1 MRSMFCWPWDR
12 WRASRTTNS
21 EVAEVQLTATS
32 TVTNTPT
39 STLPYPV
46 ISKSP
51 SSSPK
56 RRKTARISALH
67 VHWDRVK
74 RRIGPVSYPDADL
87 TASSES
93 LAESIRNAFQ
103 LRSSGIIPSSQV
115 VDQTVVDR
123 LWTDELRPFDLV
135 DGSPE
140 KSTASQPPL
149 TSQEPSENSGFQG
162 PWTPWAV
169 LRWHIWPGVVHFFDS
184 RFHDEAQEA
193 RYQQDYWATRKPLTL
208 VASLWFI
215 LNYVLGCI
223 FASQPAKTLILA
235 DKIFYFI
242 IATIFTMPIIFLNF
256 FDVSRVKAGWY
267 QAFITVSSWMWPT
280 YHVVFMYMCS
290 FYEPQGHET
299 HKTFECQDREF
310 VGVLYYA
317 TALQVIALFGLS
329 QGRLPA
335 SFGAAAFV
343 VISCALIV
351 PDRVIWIRSMINHIS
366 FHSFLIY
373 IHYSTEAASR
383 RLFKLREERG
393 TQIKAMRR
401 AQANERIAA
410 DSKKRLTSYVFH
422 EVRVPLNTALLAV
435 QNMQAERLSS
445 SNTARST
452 NDSDI
457 EWAALEGSLSMM
469 SKVLN
474 DVLDFD
480 RMDSGKFE
488 SANRPYAFHQVMR
501 SLFVPLQ
508 LATAARNLEFV
519 TELDPA
525 IDKIAR
531 CAAYCAMGETPK
543 SIDKHLKAFP
553 DVDGVVMGDEARLRQ
568 VITNLASNACKFTP
582 PGGKLFIKTRLIE
595 PQSDEFFR
603 STSPG
608 PSDSG
613 DPLSSSNLSQ
623 HNQTIESPHQL
634 TRIVVRIE
642 VTDTGCGI
650 TYEDMAG
657 AGGEGLFSAF
667 NQTELGR
674 TQGGKGTGLGLAL
687 VRQIVK
693 LSGGRLGLKSKV
705 GEGSTFWV
713 ELPLGVGRETL
724 QEQSDLEIL
733 VKQEPEADI
742 AEAMVDSTLM
752 NVDAAALKATQSPP
766 PSTRS
771 NSALHS
777 LMEQGGRVELL
788 LSKSPSSSSLE
799 NIAGG
804 GNSKQQ
810 SMQSLSKVEGTSSDR
825 PPLAQASSSQIVASN
840 KTASRPTFVA
850 LPGPPRFSID
860 SNGLPVTP
868 SALGTPPSQCS
879 SQTPIMD
886 RLKPSSSPGSP
897 ITDINVLVVDDDSIT
912 RLLMKRLLT
921 RLGCTVQLAEDGE
934 AALELILSTTPERL
948 ANKPTPSSERS
959 IGPILEQEA
968 TDFPPEYKYHL
979 IFLDN
984 QMPKMSG
991 LTVVSKLRELGRQ
1004 DFVVGL
1010 TGNALLSDQKEYTDA
1025 GANHVLTKPV
1035 LERSIKEMISLA
1047 EERRRTATT
1056 S

>member
-1 MRSMFCWPWDR
+1 M
-12 WRASRTTNS
+12 
-21 EVAEVQLTATS
+21 
-32 TVTNTPT
+32 TNTPT
-39 STLPYPV
+39 PSLPYPV
-46 ISKSP
+46 VSNTHSN
-51 SSSPK
+51 SPK

-93 LAESIRNAFQ
+93 LAESIRSAFQ
-103 LRSSGIIPSSQV
+103 LRSSGIIPSRQV
-115 VDQTVVDR
+115 VDEVVVDR
-123 LWTDELRPFDLV
+123 VWTDDLRPSDLV

-140 KSTASQPPL
+140 KSSASQPPL

-169 LRWHIWPGVVHFFDS
+169 LRWHIWPGVVQFFDS

-193 RYQQDYWATRKPLTL
+193 RYQQDNWATRKPLAL

-223 FASQPAKTLILA
+223 FANQPSSTLLLI
-235 DKIFYFI
+235 DKIFYFG
-242 IATIFTMPIIFLNF
+242 IATALTIPIIFLNLY
-256 FDVSRVKAGWY
+256 DVSRFRASWY
-267 QAFITVSSWMWPT
+267 QTFITVSSWAWPT
-280 YHVVFMYMCS
+280 YHVVFMYMCG
-290 FYEPQGHET
+290 FYEPQGYEK
-299 HKTFECQDREF
+299 HKTFSCEKREF

-329 QGRLPA
+329 QTRLPA
-335 SFGAAAFV
+335 ALGAASFV

-445 SNTARST
+445 ANTARST

-508 LATAARNLEFV
+508 LATAARNLEFI

-525 IDKIAR
+525 IDKVAR
-531 CAAYCAMGETPK
+531 CAAYCAMGE
-543 SIDKHLKAFP
+543 SEEAIHRHLKAFP
-553 DVDGVVMGDEARLRQ
+553 DVDGVVVGDEARLRQ
-568 VITNLASNACKFTP
+568 IITNLASNACKFTP
-582 PGGKLFIKTRLIE
+582 KDGKLLIKTRLIE
-595 PQSDEFFR
+595 PRGDEFFR
-603 STSPG
+603 STSPAA
-608 PSDSG
+608 SDTG
-613 DPLSSSNLSQ
+613 APLSSSNLSQ
-623 HNQTIESPHQL
+623 HNQTIEPPHHL

-657 AGGEGLFSAF
+657 AGGDGLFSAF

-713 ELPLGVGRETL
+713 ELPLGVGREAL
-724 QEQSDLEIL
+724 QEQTDLEV
-733 VKQEPEADI
+733 VKQEPLTDV
-742 AEAMVDSTLM
+742 AEAMAESTVSM
-752 NVDAAALKATQSPP
+752 TAVDAAALKATKSPP
-766 PSTRS
+766 PSSRS

-788 LSKSPSSSSLE
+788 LTKSPSSSSLD
-799 NIAGG
+799 NMAS
-804 GNSKQQ
+804 GNTSMRQ
-810 SMQSLSKVEGTSSDR
+810 SSQSLQKVEEANSDR
-825 PPLAQASSSQIVASN
+825 PPLAHMPSSQTTTTTHPTN
-840 KTASRPTFVA
+840 RPTFVA

-860 SNGLPVTP
+860 SSGLPFANGP
-868 SALGTPPSQCS
+868 SGTTPPSQCS
-879 SQTPIMD
+879 SQISTID
-886 RLKPSSSPGSP
+886 RSKHSSSPGSP
-897 ITDINVLVVDDDSIT
+897 VSRLNVLVVDDDSVT

-921 RLGCTVQLAEDGE
+921 RLGCMVQVAEDGE
-934 AALELILSTTPERL
+934 AALELILSTGSEWV

-968 TDFPPEYKYHL
+968 TNFPPEYKYQL

-984 QMPKMSG
+984 QMPKMTG
-991 LTVVSKLRELGRQ
+991 LAVVTKLRDLGRH

-1025 GANHVLTKPV
+1025 GADHVLTKPV
-1035 LERSIKEMISLA
+1035 LERSIREMLSLA
-1047 EERRRTATT
+1047 EERRRTPT